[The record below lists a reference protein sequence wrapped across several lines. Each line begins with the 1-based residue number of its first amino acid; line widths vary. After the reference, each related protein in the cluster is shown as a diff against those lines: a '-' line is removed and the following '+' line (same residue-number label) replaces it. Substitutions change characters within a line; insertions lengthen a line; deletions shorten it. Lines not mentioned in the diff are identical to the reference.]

1 MSADSRMDK
10 LDMLFLA
17 VLSVVA
23 AIAVLITMGCGG
35 EGVSAPSPVSAPVQP
50 VAVASAPV
58 AVQPVAAVPVAPVQP
73 WESVTSTWEGTTA
86 HVVNLSDVPE
96 WVSYCVYDL
105 SNGWENQG
113 LPIAQTKVD
122 LGPKGEAWVT
132 LESVL
137 GRVGQACDPPV
148 PSPSPTPS
156 PAPSPTPYPQ
166 PSVIQ
171 VQLDVVHGA
180 CGVAPYGHGGHNYG
194 GIVASVQGATR
205 LVCPEGY
212 ELYQPKCVQ
221 APCPAVCVPR

>member
-17 VLSVVA
+17 VLSVVG

-50 VAVASAPV
+50 AVVASV
-58 AVQPVAAVPVAPVQP
+58 AEQPVAAVPVAPVQP
-73 WESVTSTWEGTTA
+73 WENVTSTWEGTTA
-86 HVVNLSDVPE
+86 HVVNLSGVSE

-113 LPIAQTKVD
+113 LPIAQAKVD
-122 LGPKGEAWVT
+122 LGPRGEAWVT

-137 GRVGQACDPPV
+137 GRVGQRCE
-148 PSPSPTPS
+148 PTPS
-156 PAPSPTPYPQ
+156 PSPTPYPQ
-166 PSVIQ
+166 TSVIQ

-180 CGVAPYGHGGHNYG
+180 CGTAPYGHGGHNYG

-212 ELYQPKCVQ
+212 VLYQPKCVQ